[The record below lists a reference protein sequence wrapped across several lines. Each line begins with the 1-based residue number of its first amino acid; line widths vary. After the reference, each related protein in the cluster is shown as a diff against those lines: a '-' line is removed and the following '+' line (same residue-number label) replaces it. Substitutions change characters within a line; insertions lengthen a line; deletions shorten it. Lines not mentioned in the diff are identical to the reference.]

1 MAEIEP
7 EDDGTLDPDEEARA
21 SALTESELRTI
32 DECILSNITHRL
44 QKTARV
50 VVLTMRS
57 LGEQFPELPPVFY
70 SGRIKHLAAAGLIE
84 AAGNLNR
91 MRFSEVR
98 LPNRERGE
106 MQAPS
111 GAPTG

>member
-1 MAEIEP
+1 MPEIEP
-7 EDDGTLDPDEEARA
+7 EDDGTMNADEQARA
-21 SALTESELRTI
+21 ATLTEAQLRTI

-50 VVLTMRS
+50 VVLTMRT
-57 LGEQFPELPPVFY
+57 LGEQFPELPPIFY

-98 LPNRERGE
+98 L
-106 MQAPS
+106 AKS
-111 GAPTG
+111 